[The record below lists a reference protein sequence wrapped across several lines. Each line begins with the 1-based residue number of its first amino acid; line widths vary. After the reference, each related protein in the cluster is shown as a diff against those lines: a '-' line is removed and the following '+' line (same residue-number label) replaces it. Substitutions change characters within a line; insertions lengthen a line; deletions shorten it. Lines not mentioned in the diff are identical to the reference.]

1 MEDEDKNSKSFGKPC
16 GFESH
21 HRHSIIKQ
29 LRIERFL
36 AVFLFLLSFLYF
48 GVFWEDIDD
57 CIRRGHLTGEIQ
69 MCINVA
75 CCADVTVTK
84 PLLDF
89 LQAHAIGIEQ
99 TGAAMAQV
107 VETDTLH
114 LVCYQ
119 KIREMLTQKVGP
131 NPLSHRV
138 YIDIVK
144 IIGAIAFAA
153 DLPILLLLLFHFIE
167 HLLTGRD

>member
-1 MEDEDKNSKSFGKPC
+1 
-16 GFESH
+16 
-21 HRHSIIKQ
+21 
-29 LRIERFL
+29 
-36 AVFLFLLSFLYF
+36 
-48 GVFWEDIDD
+48 
-57 CIRRGHLTGEIQ
+57 

-99 TGAAMAQV
+99 TGTTMAQIV
-107 VETDTLH
+107 KADTFHIVRRQENRKMLREI
-114 LVCYQ
+114 
-119 KIREMLTQKVGP
+119 IRVHTF
-131 NPLSHRV
+131 SHRIH
-138 YIDIVK
+138 IDIVG
-144 IIGAIAFAA
+144 IVRTILLAA